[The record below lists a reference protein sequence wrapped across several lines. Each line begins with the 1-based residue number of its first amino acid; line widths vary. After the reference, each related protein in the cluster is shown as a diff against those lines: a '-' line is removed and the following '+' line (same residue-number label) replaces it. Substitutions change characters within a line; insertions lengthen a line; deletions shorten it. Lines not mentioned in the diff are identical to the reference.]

1 MGSPGGLHGFGFP
14 MAFWG
19 PSGSEVFMTLWSPH
33 GWEGSSWF
41 CGVSIALWGPCGWG
55 GHPCGPQGVPTALGS
70 YEVLMA
76 WVSPWALWIP
86 RGFLGGVPMRSPWLP
101 ASHNHYG
108 ISVPLWVP
116 GSAWELCVALWGP
129 HISAPPPGSWSIVT
143 PCCGSTLRP
152 AALRGWRQ
160 QTPPHHP
167 TRGGTTTTR
176 MR

>member
-1 MGSPGGLHGFGFP
+1 
-14 MAFWG
+14 
-19 PSGSEVFMTLWSPH
+19 MTLWSPH

-129 HISAPPPGSWSIVT
+129 HISAPPQVPGPSL
-143 PCCGSTLRP
+143 LR
-152 AALRGWRQ
+152 AAAAR
-160 QTPPHHP
+160 
-167 TRGGTTTTR
+167 
-176 MR
+176 